1 MSMRKTPFRQ
11 KWTPPPRM
19 RDREPG
25 SVAVSPGR
33 RASML
38 PALLVPKP
46 KTVPWRNPHLLD
58 MAKGKP
64 CLFRLPGVCN
74 HNPETTVAAHSNLSI
89 HGKAGSRK
97 ADDCFTAAG
106 CFNCH
111 SWYDQGPA
119 PAEEKTAAFMLAH
132 ANQVLDWRKTAK
144 DRTADRKDRASA
156 IAALTRLD
164 CWPAVE

>member
-1 MSMRKTPFRQ
+1 MLRRTGFRKATYVPA
-11 KWTPPPRM
+11 PPAPPTRGRM
-19 RDREPG
+19 
-25 SVAVSPGR
+25 
-33 RASML
+33 ASMV
-38 PALLVPKP
+38 PALLKPAP

-89 HGKAGSRK
+89 HGKAGARK
-97 ADDCFTAAG
+97 ADDCYSVWACSA
-106 CFNCH
+106 CH
-111 SWYDQGPA
+111 AWLDPGPA
-119 PAEEKTAAFMLAH
+119 SAEEKAAVFMAAH
-132 ANQVLDWRKTAK
+132 ASQVLEWRRIAM